1 MADKCAICLEVFDDK
16 STDPGKIKYALPCNS
31 SHVFHVDCIMTNF
44 RMGNATCPLCRD
56 IPENCKQVDETT
68 ELEQMESI
76 ARLHWKKHNDMRNR
90 YARKHEDVKELRKEY
105 WEKRQEVRRLVKD
118 YDNSIQKSM
127 KEALKK
133 VSSSY
138 RDQKNK
144 ISKEMD
150 NLYKL
155 DQKFDEIVEAKRK

>member
-1 MADKCAICLEVFDDK
+1 MADKCAICLETFDEE
-16 STDPGKIKYALPCNS
+16 TTEPGKMKYALPCNS
-31 SHVFHVDCIMTNF
+31 NHQFHVECIMMNF

-56 IPENCKQVDETT
+56 IPENCRQVDEAT

-76 ARLHWKKHNDMRNR
+76 ARLHWKKHNDTRNR
-90 YARKHEDVKELRKEY
+90 YARKHEDVKEVRNKY
-105 WEKRQEVRRLVKD
+105 WEKKKEVRDLVRE
-118 YDNSIQKSM
+118 YDKSIQKSM
-127 KEALKK
+127 RDALKK

-150 NLYKL
+150 TLYKL
-155 DQKFDEIVEAKRK
+155 DRKFDEMVEAKRK

>member
-1 MADKCAICLEVFDDK
+1 MADKCAICLETFDEK
-16 STDPGKIKYALPCNS
+16 TTEPGKMKYALPCNS
-31 SHVFHVDCIMTNF
+31 NHEFHVECIMMNF

-56 IPENCKQVDETT
+56 IPENCRQVDEAT

-76 ARLHWKKHNDMRNR
+76 ARLHWKKHNDTRNR
-90 YARKHEDVKELRKEY
+90 YARKHEDV
-105 WEKRQEVRRLVKD
+105 
-118 YDNSIQKSM
+118 QKSM
-127 KEALKK
+127 RDALKK

-150 NLYKL
+150 TLYKL
-155 DQKFDEIVEAKRK
+155 DRKFDEMVEAKRK